1 MSSKCSSR
9 AASPRILHLHFYF
22 LMSHQETYAGLEQVL
37 VLIGRVIAFLL
48 CVVAFPLHLLIRVAI
63 KISDGGPT
71 MHRCY
76 RLGKSGAEFELL
88 KYRSMR
94 MNVAHHLSADL
105 KMIVHRRDPRITS
118 LGRWLRCGIDEL
130 PQLWNIVRGEMM
142 WIGPRPDPQWMLP
155 HYGPRS
161 RWRLSVLSG
170 ITGFAQVLN
179 SRNLPTAEGYA
190 LDIWYLSHFTLWL
203 NAWIILVTPLFM
215 AGWRSVGEGRLRRLR
230 GNSEFVNLCC
240 ECDVE
245 LAHSREVLLASV
257 SSETLLPPNT
267 VIC

>member
-1 MSSKCSSR
+1 MSRREMC
-9 AASPRILHLHFYF
+9 
-22 LMSHQETYAGLEQVL
+22 AGLEL
-37 VLIGRVIAFLL
+37 VLIVIGRVMAFLL
-48 CVVAFPLHLLIRVAI
+48 CILGFPLHLLIRVAV
-63 KISDGGPT
+63 KINDGSPT

-76 RLGKSGAEFELL
+76 RLGKSGAEFELF

-94 MNVAHHLSADL
+94 INVPHHLSTDL
-105 KMIVHRRDPRITS
+105 KMVVHSHDPRVTS

-155 HYGPRS
+155 HYGLRS
-161 RWRLSVLSG
+161 RGRLSVLPG

-179 SRNLPTAEGYA
+179 SRNLSTAEGYA
-190 LDIWYLSHFTLWL
+190 LDIWYLSHVTLWL
-203 NAWIILVTPLFM
+203 NAWIILVTPPFV
-215 AGWRSVGEGRLRRLR
+215 AGWRSVGEGRLSRLR
-230 GNSEFVNLCC
+230 RNPEFLNLIC
-240 ECDVE
+240 ECDAE
-245 LAHSREVLLASV
+245 LANPREVLLASV